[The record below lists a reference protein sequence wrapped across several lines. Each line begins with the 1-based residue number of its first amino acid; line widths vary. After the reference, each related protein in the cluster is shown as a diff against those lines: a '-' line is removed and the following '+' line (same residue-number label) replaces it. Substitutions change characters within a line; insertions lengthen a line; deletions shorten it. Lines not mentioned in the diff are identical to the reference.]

1 MLRPVTEAEITKTD
15 EQPTSGGPPR
25 RDGWGRWE
33 TIAFVAIVLFAAVI
47 RLVHLSD
54 PPSLVFD
61 EVYYAKDACFYA
73 GNEPSACEFEGTD
86 EQTAV
91 HPPLGKWLISAG
103 VAAFGYDSFGYRI
116 VPALAGALTVAL
128 MFLLARRLS
137 RSLLVATLAALLL
150 AIDPLHFVQSR
161 VSMLD
166 IFLPMFAL
174 AALLFLVIDRD
185 RLIARAKSPPER
197 DGKTGHG
204 LLRRPWRIAAGAA
217 AGAAVAT
224 KWSGGLVLLLVLL
237 LAVAWETA
245 ARPEAGR
252 LTAFGRSLRHEGP
265 AIFLWLIVL
274 PAMVYLVT
282 YTGRLEGS
290 VFAWPWTEGS
300 FWNNLGA
307 RHHYMYYFHKDLE
320 ATHSYQ
326 SPAWSWMLLKRP
338 VSYFFCSGADCN
350 PSQPEGT
357 YQEIFATGSPFVWW
371 SSILAIGYLAWVWV
385 RDRALT
391 RPEGL
396 VLAGFAVTYLPWMLI
411 EAFGVSGRS
420 AVFIFYLLPTV
431 PFMVLA
437 IALVAQQI
445 GDSWEAR
452 AAISI
457 FVIGAVGMFAFYYPL
472 LTKRS
477 LPVEQWRNRIWIFD
491 NCDKPPA
498 ETVTET
504 VTVTEGGEEKVT
516 TSESTTGGDRPPSG
530 WCWI

>member
-1 MLRPVTEAEITKTD
+1 MTEGEIQKIEQRGEAER
-15 EQPTSGGPPR
+15 P
-25 RDGWGRWE
+25 RWE
-33 TIAFVAIVLFAAVI
+33 RLETIVFLAIVLFAGLI
-47 RLVHLSD
+47 RMMDLSD

-73 GNEPSACEFEGTD
+73 GNEPAACDFEGTD

-103 VAAFGYDSFGYRI
+103 VAVFGYDSFGYRV

-128 MFLLARRLS
+128 LFLLARKLS
-137 RSLLVATLAALLL
+137 RSLLVAGIAGLLL

-174 AALLFLVIDRD
+174 AALYFLVKDRD
-185 RLIARAKSPPER
+185 LLIERADSPPER
-197 DGKTGHG
+197 DGRTGHG

-217 AGAAVAT
+217 AGGAIAT
-224 KWSGGLVLLLVLL
+224 KWSGGLILLLVLV
-237 LAVAWETA
+237 LALVWETA
-245 ARPEAGR
+245 ARPEGGR
-252 LTAFGRSLRHEGP
+252 LSAFGRSLRFEGP
-265 AIFLWLIVL
+265 AILMWLVFL
-274 PAMVYLVT
+274 PAFVYVVS
-282 YTGRLEGS
+282 YTGRLDGS
-290 VFAWPWTEGS
+290 VFALPWTEGS

-307 RHHYMYYFHKDLE
+307 RHHYMYFFHKNLE

-326 SPAWSWMLLKRP
+326 SPAWSWLLLKRP
-338 VSYFFCSGADCN
+338 VSYFFCSGMDCS
-350 PSQPEGT
+350 PAQPEGT

-371 SSILAIGYLAWVWV
+371 SSILAIVYLSWVWI
-385 RDRALT
+385 RDRALS

-396 VLAGFAVTYLPWMLI
+396 VLAGFAITYLPWVLI
-411 EAFGVSGRS
+411 EAVGISGRS
-420 AVFIFYLLPTV
+420 AVFIFYLLPTL

-437 IALVAQQI
+437 IALVAQHI

-452 AAISI
+452 SAVAI
-457 FVIGAVGMFAFYYPL
+457 FLVGAVWMFGFYYPL
-472 LTKRS
+472 LTKDS
-477 LPVEQWRNRIWIFD
+477 LPVEEWRRRIWAFD

-498 ETVTET
+498 ETVTESI
-504 VTVTEGGEEKVT
+504 TVTENGEERVT
-516 TSESTTGGDRPPSG
+516 TTETTTGGDQPPSG